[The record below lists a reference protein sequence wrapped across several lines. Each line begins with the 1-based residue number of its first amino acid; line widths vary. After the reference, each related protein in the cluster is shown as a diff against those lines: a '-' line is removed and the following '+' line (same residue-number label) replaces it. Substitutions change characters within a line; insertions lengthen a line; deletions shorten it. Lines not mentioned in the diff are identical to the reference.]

1 MFLLIMIVQNI
12 NKWIVEETTL
22 FDQIILC
29 VIKIY
34 LWKINIYK
42 IILKNY
48 LKNKLIF
55 NICEN
60 CSIIRGHVISYNLN
74 HICTM
79 WRVW

>member
-1 MFLLIMIVQNI
+1 MSILRGTFIMFLLIMIVQNI

-42 IILKNY
+42 IILK
-48 LKNKLIF
+48 KLF
-55 NICEN
+55 KK
-60 CSIIRGHVISYNLN
+60 
-74 HICTM
+74 
-79 WRVW
+79 

>member
-42 IILKNY
+42 IILK
-48 LKNKLIF
+48 KLF
-55 NICEN
+55 KK
-60 CSIIRGHVISYNLN
+60 
-74 HICTM
+74 
-79 WRVW
+79 